1 MRDEFAKLDT
11 DKSGYITKDE
21 MVTVISSEFQGDKVS
36 VLNKLN
42 MSGLESGLRQ
52 FLCILDGGGQESY

>member
-36 VLNKLN
+36 VFYKLN
-42 MSGLESGLRQ
+42 MSGLDWDN
-52 FLCILDGGGQESY
+52 FFAF

>member
-1 MRDEFAKLDT
+1 MNEEQREEIMALEAIYMDEFAKLDT

-42 MSGLESGLRQ
+42 
-52 FLCILDGGGQESY
+52 

>member
-1 MRDEFAKLDT
+1 MRDEFSKLDT

-36 VLNKLN
+36 VRKIS
-42 MSGLESGLRQ
+42 MSALRQ
-52 FLCILDGGGQESY
+52 FLFILDGGGQESY